1 MLEQLKLNNLALAV
15 QAEVDFTPGMIC
27 ITGETGAGKSLVV
40 DALGLV
46 LGAKADANMVRQGQ
60 KQLEVSALFSLDNQ
74 PEVKALLAS
83 FGYLPESAV
92 TVTSSVPAAPA
103 EPVVPA
109 VPAAATELQGTSLDT
124 VAHTVVEGQGSQEA
138 QSVYVHPSSSTATN
152 GSTLQYAVVADG
164 QAVSVETA
172 SSLQRERELAAHAA
186 NAAYMAS
193 THSESQ
199 TASRA
204 GGAGAGDV
212 DVADDADAEESNT
225 LILRRVVTA
234 EGKSKAYINGHM
246 ATLAQLRELSEGL
259 VAIHGQHASVQ
270 LMDEKHQL
278 EIVDNFGKLRP
289 LVAAVNDAFNQYT
302 KLRTELT
309 RLSEE
314 QKQGA
319 AVYKQDRYELD
330 ELKRL
335 DLHEGDYEELEAK
348 FDRAMHQ
355 AQFSYALANFR
366 NMVEGGDSNV
376 ISILREHLVELD
388 KVKAYD
394 PNLEKIMDN
403 IEAAVLHLEDG
414 SALATDLVAQDLEMS
429 TTELE
434 GRMSKVHDLARRFAC
449 SPKDLYLMTERLE
462 RKVNDFWS
470 LRDRITEVT
479 EEVKA
484 ARSRYED
491 LAEQLSAQRSSVAQ
505 DFARSINDKIT
516 ALALPDA
523 RFDVAFTR
531 EGDGKPRLNGRDRLC
546 FMFSANLGQDLKPL
560 SAVASGGELSRLAL
574 TIEVLTASVKST
586 PTLIFD
592 EVDTGISGRTASAVG
607 ALLKEL
613 GRYVQVITVT
623 HLPQVAAKANTQFV
637 VAKSNVNGQVNSTIS
652 ALDSDGR
659 IEEISR
665 MIGGSVITETTRKS
679 AYELLHDL

>member
-1 MLEQLKLNNLALAV
+1 M
-15 QAEVDFTPGMIC
+15 
-27 ITGETGAGKSLVV
+27 
-40 DALGLV
+40 
-46 LGAKADANMVRQGQ
+46 
-60 KQLEVSALFSLDNQ
+60 
-74 PEVKALLAS
+74 
-83 FGYLPESAV
+83 
-92 TVTSSVPAAPA
+92 
-103 EPVVPA
+103 
-109 VPAAATELQGTSLDT
+109 
-124 VAHTVVEGQGSQEA
+124 
-138 QSVYVHPSSSTATN
+138 
-152 GSTLQYAVVADG
+152 
-164 QAVSVETA
+164 
-172 SSLQRERELAAHAA
+172 
-186 NAAYMAS
+186 
-193 THSESQ
+193 
-199 TASRA
+199 
-204 GGAGAGDV
+204 
-212 DVADDADAEESNT
+212 
-225 LILRRVVTA
+225 
-234 EGKSKAYINGHM
+234 
-246 ATLAQLRELSEGL
+246 
-259 VAIHGQHASVQ
+259 
-270 LMDEKHQL
+270 
-278 EIVDNFGKLRP
+278 
-289 LVAAVNDAFNQYT
+289 
-302 KLRTELT
+302 
-309 RLSEE
+309 
-314 QKQGA
+314 
-319 AVYKQDRYELD
+319 
-330 ELKRL
+330 
-335 DLHEGDYEELEAK
+335 
-348 FDRAMHQ
+348 
-355 AQFSYALANFR
+355 
-366 NMVEGGDSNV
+366 

-394 PNLEKIMDN
+394 PNLEKIMAN